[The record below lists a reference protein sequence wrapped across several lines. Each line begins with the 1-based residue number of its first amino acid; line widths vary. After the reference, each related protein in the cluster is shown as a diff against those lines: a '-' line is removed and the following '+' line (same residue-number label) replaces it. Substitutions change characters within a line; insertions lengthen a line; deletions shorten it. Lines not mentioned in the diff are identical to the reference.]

1 MVKENGTG
9 LIAMKFGDH
18 CWIKNLTK
26 DTTLNGKHVVLQAWA
41 GDAQRWRCHPVGWE
55 HTNEFV
61 SVRPRN
67 LTNTPPNPS
76 PNPSPNSNPSLSSA
90 QASVLAAR
98 LMTLMQRESDLRER
112 VSDGNVGLG
121 SHLCHKLCQ
130 QALLVAQVDV
140 LKLRGDPKL
149 SIAAQEK
156 LDTHISAMA
165 PLQEAWAARG
175 GEKIDFWNYN
185 MEDDVEDDP
194 ALKAWISQRKARL
207 LP

>member
-26 DTTLNGKHVVLQAWA
+26 DTTLNGKHVVLQNWVA
-41 GDAQRWRCHPVGWE
+41 DAQRWRCHPVGWE

-67 LTNTPPNPS
+67 LTNTPS
-76 PNPSPNSNPSLSSA
+76 DSMSQDSLPPA

-112 VSDGNVGLG
+112 MSSGLG
-121 SHLCHKLCQ
+121 SRLCHKLCQ
-130 QALLVAQVDV
+130 EALLMAQVDV

-149 SIAAQEK
+149 SSAAQEK
-156 LDTHISAMA
+156 LDTHLGTMA
-165 PLQEAWAARG
+165 PLQEAWAAQG
-175 GEKIDFWNYN
+175 GAAIDFWS
-185 MEDDVEDDP
+185 DDDAEDDP
-194 ALKAWISQRKARL
+194 AEDAALQAWFATRRKE
-207 LP
+207 LPRGS